1 MSNEVKEYFL
11 DIGELS
17 NDGIIDQVDQNKENL
32 TFSHKINDR
41 WENQYLSID
50 HVPQLKKIFHFAC
63 KVGKKIIGKPLV
75 VPYKE
80 MGLPMDEFWFNIAR
94 PGESTGWH
102 DHKDRSV
109 LSGVYYLKVPD
120 NAGDIL
126 FRKRDKDKIVEWN
139 IRSETGKLILFH
151 SNIEHSVTINK
162 SNHDRISIA
171 FNLFSLPL
179 QIDSDSN
186 GYSSNNFYF

>member
-11 DIGELS
+11 NIGELS
-17 NDGIIDQVDQNKENL
+17 NDDIIDQVEQNKENL
-32 TFSHKINDR
+32 TFSHKINGR

-151 SNIEHSVTINK
+151 SNIEHSVKINK

-179 QIDSDSN
+179 QIDSFSD

>member
-17 NDGIIDQVDQNKENL
+17 NDDIIDQVDQNKENL
-32 TFSHKINDR
+32 TFSHKINGR

-179 QIDSDSN
+179 QIDSDSD
-186 GYSSNNFYF
+186 GYSSNNFYL

>member
-11 DIGELS
+11 NIGELS
-17 NDGIIDQVDQNKENL
+17 NDDIIDQVDQNKENL
-32 TFSHKINDR
+32 TFSHKINGR

-151 SNIEHSVTINK
+151 SNIEHSVKINK

-179 QIDSDSN
+179 QIDSDSD

>member
-17 NDGIIDQVDQNKENL
+17 NDDIIDLVDQNKENL
-32 TFSHKINDR
+32 TFSHKINGR

-75 VPYKE
+75 VPFKE

-179 QIDSDSN
+179 QIDSDSD

>member
-17 NDGIIDQVDQNKENL
+17 NDDIIDLVDQKQENL
-32 TFSHKINDR
+32 TFSHKINGR

-179 QIDSDSN
+179 QIDSDSD
-186 GYSSNNFYF
+186 GYSSNNFYL

>member
-32 TFSHKINDR
+32 TFSHKINGR

>member
-17 NDGIIDQVDQNKENL
+17 NDDIIDLVDQKQENL
-32 TFSHKINDR
+32 TFSHKINGR

-179 QIDSDSN
+179 QIDSDSD

>member
-17 NDGIIDQVDQNKENL
+17 NDDIIDQVDQNKENL
-32 TFSHKINDR
+32 TFSHKINGR

-151 SNIEHSVTINK
+151 SNIEHSVKINK

-179 QIDSDSN
+179 QIDSFSD